1 MKSNWLI
8 LATLAL
14 LAAGCAPQVDLE
26 AERAALLTAD
36 EAWSESA
43 PDLDRFLSFY
53 ADDGSLLPPD
63 APVATGHEAIRA
75 YLSGLFAAPE
85 FALHWTT
92 TKAELSRTGDLGYT
106 YGTYELSFQDAEG
119 NPVASQ
125 GKSLVVW
132 KKQPDGQWKVVAD
145 MFNRGA
151 PATPAAAD

>member
-1 MKSNWLI
+1 MKTNWLI
-8 LATLAL
+8 LATLAV
-14 LAAGCAPQVDLE
+14 LAAGCAPQVDVE
-26 AERAALLTAD
+26 AERAALQETDA
-36 EAWSESA
+36 AWSNSA
-43 PDLDRFLSFY
+43 PDVDLFVSFY
-53 ADDGSLLPPD
+53 AEDGSLLPPD

-75 YLSGLFAAPE
+75 YLSELFAAPE
-85 FALHWTT
+85 FALDWTT
-92 TKAELSRTGDLGYT
+92 TKDELSRTGDLGYT

-151 PATPAAAD
+151 PAGK

>member
-1 MKSNWLI
+1 MKSTWLI

-26 AERAALLTAD
+26 AERTALLNAD

-53 ADDGSLLPPD
+53 ADDASLLPPG
-63 APVATGHEAIRA
+63 APVATGEEAIRA

-85 FALHWTT
+85 FALDWTT
-92 TKAELSRTGDLGYT
+92 TKAEVSRTGDLGYT
-106 YGTYELSFQDAEG
+106 YGPYELSFQDAEG
-119 NPVASQ
+119 NPVVSQ

-132 KKQPDGQWKVVAD
+132 KKQADGQWKVVAD
-145 MFNRGA
+145 IFNRDA
-151 PATPAAAD
+151 PAGN

>member
-1 MKSNWLI
+1 MKTNWLV

-14 LAAGCAPQVDLE
+14 LVAGCAAQVDVE
-26 AERAALLTAD
+26 AERAALLNAD
-36 EAWSESA
+36 EAWSQSA

-53 ADDGSLLPPD
+53 ADDSSLLPPD
-63 APVATGHEAIRA
+63 APVATGHEVIRA
-75 YLSGLFAAPE
+75 YLSELFAAPE

-106 YGTYELSFQDAEG
+106 YSTYELSFQDAEG

>member
-63 APVATGHEAIRA
+63 APVATG
-75 YLSGLFAAPE
+75 
-85 FALHWTT
+85 
-92 TKAELSRTGDLGYT
+92 
-106 YGTYELSFQDAEG
+106 
-119 NPVASQ
+119 
-125 GKSLVVW
+125 
-132 KKQPDGQWKVVAD
+132 
-145 MFNRGA
+145 
-151 PATPAAAD
+151 

>member
-1 MKSNWLI
+1 MKTLFSI
-8 LATLAL
+8 VATLL
-14 LAAGCAPQVDLE
+14 VLAISGCAPQVDVE
-26 AERAALLTAD
+26 AERAAVLTAD

-75 YLSGLFAAPE
+75 YLSEGFAAPE
-85 FALHWTT
+85 LALHWTT

-132 KKQPDGQWKVVAD
+132 KKQADGQWKVVAD

-151 PATPAAAD
+151 PAASE